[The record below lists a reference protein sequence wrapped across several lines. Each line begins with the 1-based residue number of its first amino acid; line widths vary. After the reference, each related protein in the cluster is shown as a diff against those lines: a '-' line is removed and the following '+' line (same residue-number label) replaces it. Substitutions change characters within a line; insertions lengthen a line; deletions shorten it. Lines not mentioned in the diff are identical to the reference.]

1 MVAEIKQDQLIKQA
15 RLHPSPPAAF
25 AALGIDPR
33 DVAED
38 AEPAADEAATNVE
51 AEPKQRPKTSRTKE
65 PKSRRTRDGSKQAQ
79 LIAMLRRAK
88 GVTIDLLLPAARFRV
103 KLAEKTAP

>member
-1 MVAEIKQDQLIKQA
+1 MTLVATT
-15 RLHPSPPAAF
+15 AAF

-88 GVTIDLLLPAARFRV
+88 GSPSTRSPRPWSGSRTWYAAQSPAR
-103 KLAEKTAP
+103 